1 MSQNYKNT
9 LNLPR
14 TDFPMKA
21 NLAQREPELLKKWEE
36 TRLYQQIQK
45 AREEAELFVL
55 HDGPPF
61 ANGDVHMGTALNK
74 ILKDFVVKSQTMLGK
89 RAPYVPGWDCH
100 GLPIEYKVVKE
111 SRDLAPLEVR
121 KRCEAFARKFIDIQ
135 REQFKRLGVFGDWEH
150 PYLTMNPAYEAEIL
164 RAFAVFVEKGL
175 VYESLKPVFWSTGAQ
190 TALAEAEV
198 EYQERDDTAVFVKFP
213 IISGALKDKA
223 SIAIWT
229 TTPWTLPANLL
240 IAVHPKEI
248 YVVQEFTKPNV
259 GGTSAS
265 RTETLVLAD
274 KLVPQF
280 CAATGFEPTGEP
292 MQSFPGDKL
301 EGIGAQHPFL
311 PRTAMVLLAEF
322 VTMDTGTGAVHIAPG
337 HGEDDYLLGSRNS
350 FPILSPVDDHGRY
363 TNEVGIPELVGKYVF
378 DANADI
384 IRILRERGMLLAEQN
399 FHHSYPYCWRSKTP
413 IIFRAVEQFFIR
425 LDEIRGKALDAI
437 HHKIKWIP
445 AWGENRIAGTVESR
459 PDWVISRQRS
469 WGVPL
474 PVFYVEERATLNADW
489 IRRLA
494 DLVAQRGS
502 NVWFELSDAELTREL
517 ELPKGTT
524 KRNDTIDVW
533 IDSGVSHRAVC
544 ATHPE
549 LRDPADMYL
558 EATDQH
564 RGWFQSSLMTSIVL
578 NDRAPYKMCLTHGFV
593 VDLDGKKISKSG
605 TYDKPTDA
613 GHFVKKHGA
622 DLIRLWASS
631 INFGDDVPFSEEM
644 FTRLGDT
651 YRRIRNTLRILLG
664 NLFDFPDSKPVAAL
678 YERRNQDAKDRRSQT
693 AATKNADLSSR
704 RGEDE
709 GEGFL
714 GRATLIDRWILD
726 RLDHVIAECRNA
738 YATFEFHKVYH
749 TINHFCAVDLS
760 SLYIDITKDRMY
772 CDAPDSSRR
781 RAAQFAMHKIFDA
794 LCRLLAPVLAFTAEE
809 AWAHR
814 HPERNGAKRNEVEGS
829 RDETVKLPP
838 RDPST
843 LLRSAQDDGL
853 FDSVHLQDFPDCKA
867 GATDDAVRQQID
879 QLLRLRGVIGQALEK
894 ARQEKLIGNSLEARV
909 TLKCDR
915 KTIGSVSKEELEEF
929 FILSDLII
937 EDVGEASAIV
947 EKTPYAKC
955 ARCWRHRESVGQSR
969 AHPDLC
975 DRCESVVASEKKMEG
990 RA

>member
-1 MSQNYKNT
+1 MSQNYKDT

-21 NLAQREPELLKKWEE
+21 NLAAREPEMLRTWEE
-36 TRLYQQIQK
+36 KGLYQEIQK
-45 AREEAELFVL
+45 SRAGRDLFVL

-111 SRDLAPLEVR
+111 SRGLSPLEVR
-121 KRCEAFARKFIDIQ
+121 KKSEAFAWKFVNIQ
-135 REQFKRLGVFGDWEH
+135 REQFKRLGVFGDWEN
-150 PYLTMNPAYEAEIL
+150 PYLTMDPKYEAEIL
-164 RAFAVFVEKGL
+164 RAFAIFVEKGL
-175 VYESLKPVFWSTGAQ
+175 VYESKKPVFWSTGAQ

-198 EYQERDDTAVFVKFP
+198 EYQERDDTTVFVKFP
-213 IISGALKDKA
+213 IISGRLKDKA

-248 YVVQEFTKPNV
+248 YVVQEFTGPTV
-259 GGTSAS
+259 GEASAS
-265 RTETLVLAD
+265 RTETLVLAN
-274 KLVPQF
+274 KLIPQF
-280 CAATGFEPTGEP
+280 RAVTGFEPTGEP

-311 PRTAMVLLAEF
+311 PRTAMVLPAEF
-322 VTMDTGTGAVHIAPG
+322 VTMDNGTGAVHIAPG
-337 HGEDDYLLGSRNS
+337 HGEDDYVLGSKNS

-384 IRILRERGMLLAEQN
+384 IRILRDKGMLLAEQN
-399 FHHSYPYCWRSKTP
+399 FHHTYPYCWRSKTP

-437 HHKIKWIP
+437 HHQVRWVP
-445 AWGENRIAGTVESR
+445 SWGENRIAGTVESR

-474 PVFYVEERATLNADW
+474 PVFYIDDRATLNADW
-489 IRRLA
+489 IRKLA
-494 DLVAQRGS
+494 DLVAKRGS
-502 NVWFELSDAELTREL
+502 NVWFELSDADLAREL
-517 ELPKGTT
+517 GLPEGTT

-544 ATHPE
+544 ATRPE

-564 RGWFQSSLMTSIVL
+564 RGWFQSSLMTSIAL

-605 TYDKPTDA
+605 TYDKPMDA
-613 GHFVKKHGA
+613 GHFVKKYGA

-664 NLFDFPDSKPVAAL
+664 NLFDYSVAGFA
-678 YERRNQDAKDRRSQT
+678 DPGPRST
-693 AATKNADLSSR
+693 PAAT
-704 RGEDE
+704 
-709 GEGFL
+709 
-714 GRATLIDRWILD
+714 TLVDRWILE
-726 RLDHVIAECRNA
+726 RLDE
-738 YATFEFHKVYH
+738 
-749 TINHFCAVDLS
+749 
-760 SLYIDITKDRMY
+760 
-772 CDAPDSSRR
+772 
-781 RAAQFAMHKIFDA
+781 
-794 LCRLLAPVLAFTAEE
+794 
-809 AWAHR
+809 
-814 HPERNGAKRNEVEGS
+814 
-829 RDETVKLPP
+829 
-838 RDPST
+838 
-843 LLRSAQDDGL
+843 
-853 FDSVHLQDFPDCKA
+853 
-867 GATDDAVRQQID
+867 
-879 QLLRLRGVIGQALEK
+879 VIGTC
-894 ARQEKLIGNSLEARV
+894 R
-909 TLKCDR
+909 
-915 KTIGSVSKEELEEF
+915 
-929 FILSDLII
+929 
-937 EDVGEASAIV
+937 
-947 EKTPYAKC
+947 
-955 ARCWRHRESVGQSR
+955 
-969 AHPDLC
+969 
-975 DRCESVVASEKKMEG
+975 
-990 RA
+990 